1 MLGDTAAR
9 WVPRSPEFTED
20 AYYSPYQPMARRK
33 ATVPSSIPSFDQ
45 NAHKLGAVTAIGIP
59 NASPAAPTVG
69 QGIGNLRSDDAHEDH
84 GQPISP
90 RDVLPRSELQE
101 QRSDQQSRH
110 DAICQGGSETDM
122 HRQVARTGLAHSSR
136 HDLDDPEGKRDF
148 PGLCSA

>member
-1 MLGDTAAR
+1 MLDDRDPGVR
-9 WVPRSPEFTED
+9 FSMLIHVQFSL
-20 AYYSPYQPMARRK
+20 AYPISHITM
-33 ATVPSSIPSFDQ
+33 T
-45 NAHKLGAVTAIGIP
+45 
-59 NASPAAPTVG
+59 PAALTVG

-136 HDLDDPEGKRDF
+136 HDLDDPEDKRDF